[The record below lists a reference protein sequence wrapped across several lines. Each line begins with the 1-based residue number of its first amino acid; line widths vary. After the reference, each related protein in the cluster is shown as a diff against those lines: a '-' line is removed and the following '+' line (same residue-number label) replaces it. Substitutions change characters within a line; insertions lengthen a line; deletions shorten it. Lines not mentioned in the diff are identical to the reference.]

1 MRWIQAWGMRVV
13 LTAVFVLR
21 GWGAGAFGLPTAN
34 KALFE
39 SGGGERYYVGTAGRT
54 WTSGQFGCVRSDGR
68 QLHEGLDIRA
78 VSRDRRGEPT
88 DPVLAAADGTVAYL
102 NLKPSLSNYGNYVVV
117 RHVIDRV
124 EIHTLYAHLA
134 SASSG
139 LKVGQKVQAGQRI
152 GTMGRTSNTRQ
163 KISLD
168 RAHLHFEMC
177 FRVGQR
183 FAAWHAKNQP
193 GMRNDHGEFNG
204 RNLVGID
211 PAAVLRTQQQ
221 LGTNFSLAR
230 HLASQPETLRI
241 WVRNPRFPWAKR
253 FPGLIR
259 RNVVAEKEGVA
270 GWEVALSYNGAPIW
284 MAARSAREMPGKERF
299 RLLSVDEA
307 EWKEHPC
314 ARLVIRRGQA
324 WTALPALQDLVEIAE
339 D

>member
-1 MRWIQAWGMRVV
+1 MGMG
-13 LTAVFVLR
+13 LTGMLFLRALGAGGFVL
-21 GWGAGAFGLPTAN
+21 PTSN
-34 KALFE
+34 TALFE
-39 SGGGERYYVGTAGRT
+39 ADGGERYYVGTVGRP
-54 WTSGQFGCVRSDGR
+54 WTSGQFGCVRSEGR

-78 VSRDRRGEPT
+78 MHRDRRGEAT
-88 DPVLAAADGTVAYL
+88 DPVLASADGTVAYVS
-102 NLKPSLSNYGNYVVV
+102 LKPALSNYGNYIVL

-134 SASSG
+134 MASPG
-139 LKVGQKVQAGQRI
+139 LKVGQVVRAGQGI

-163 KISLD
+163 GISRD
-168 RAHLHFEMC
+168 RAHLHFEIC

-183 FAAWHAKNQP
+183 FAEWHRKNQP

-204 RNLVGID
+204 RNFVGID
-211 PAAVLRTQQQ
+211 PAAVLRTQRQ

-241 WVRNPRFPWAKR
+241 WVRNPGFPWVKR

-270 GWEVALSYNGAPIW
+270 GWEVALSYNGAPVW
-284 MAARSAREMPGKERF
+284 MAARSAREMPGKDHF
-299 RLLSVDEA
+299 RLLSVDET

-324 WTALPALQDLVEIAE
+324 WTALPALQDLVEMAE
-339 D
+339 Q